1 MEQAVA
7 YAPVTQRARVRSP
20 VGTRILGEVFSGFSL
35 RCKTNAKNFGPHSSP
50 VITWPSYII
59 QTIYHPSDRLFGIV
73 VSTSDCYQR
82 GPGVDS
88 RLYPRN
94 FSWTWSTQPRED
106 NWVAI
111 WMRSSEIW
119 LRKLKLRLRNNALL
133 TARPPVL
140 PSGSNRFSRSWLF
153 GGVAP
158 RIFKENK
165 ALNFSFLLYYYVN
178 SGQLLNYVYMDIYPR
193 HCLHVCF

>member
-73 VSTSDCYQR
+73 VSTSDCHPI
-82 GPGVDS
+82 GPGFDS

-94 FSWTWSTQPRED
+94 FSGSIGSGTGSTQLRED
-106 NWVAI
+106 NWVPI
-111 WMRSSEIW
+111 WLRSSEIR
-119 LRKLKLRLRNNALL
+119 LRKLKLRLRDKRFANHKAPLL
-133 TARPPVL
+133 S
-140 PSGSNRFSRSWLF
+140 SGSNHFSRSWLF
-153 GGVAP
+153 GAVAP
-158 RIFKENK
+158 RI
-165 ALNFSFLLYYYVN
+165 
-178 SGQLLNYVYMDIYPR
+178 
-193 HCLHVCF
+193 